1 MRQIAGELIRLYAA
15 RTSAPGFAFSPDTPW
30 QRELE
35 DAFSYIETPDQLST
49 IEEVKRDME
58 RPYPMDRIICGDVGY
73 GKTEIAIRAA
83 FKAVQDGKQVAVLVP
98 TTLLVQQH
106 SKTFAERYAGFPIK
120 VAGLSRFNTAK
131 ESKEILSELAAGS
144 IDVVVGTHRLLSAD
158 VVFKD
163 LGLVIVDEEQR
174 FGVEQKE
181 SLKKMRTTVDVL
193 AMSATPIPRTL
204 EMAVTGI
211 REMSTITTPP
221 EERHPILT
229 YVGPADD
236 AQIRAAIH
244 RELLRDGQIFYLHNR
259 VESIDR
265 AAAKIQELVPEARIR
280 IAHGQMGE
288 AALEDV
294 ILAFWNR
301 EFDVLV
307 CTTIVESGLDIAN
320 ANTLI
325 VERADNFGLSQL
337 HQLRGRVGRG
347 RERAYAYF
355 LYPADQPLSEVAL
368 DRLKTIAT
376 NTDLGSGMRVALK
389 DLEIRGAGNLLG
401 GEQSGHIADVGFD
414 LYMRMVGEAVHDYKA
429 GIIETEEK
437 NHECK
442 VELPVNAHLSQEYVP
457 GERLRLYLYR
467 RLADV
472 KSSADVQS
480 IREELVDRF
489 GELPQEA
496 EALLS
501 VAELRAFAKS
511 LGITEVVA
519 AGKFLRI
526 SPLVLPESKQLRLN
540 RLFPGSLYKTATNTV
555 MIAIPRAAAWTPTA
569 EGSKVL
575 GDTSL
580 LEWAS
585 ASLKELTQ

>member
-1 MRQIAGELIRLYAA
+1 VKETKAILDETLHG
-15 RTSAPGFAFSPDTPW
+15 SAD
-30 QRELE
+30 
-35 DAFSYIETPDQLST
+35 
-49 IEEVKRDME
+49 V
-58 RPYPMDRIICGDVGY
+58 II
-73 GKTEIAIRAA
+73 
-83 FKAVQDGKQVAVLVP
+83 
-98 TTLLVQQH
+98 
-106 SKTFAERYAGFPIK
+106 
-120 VAGLSRFNTAK
+120 
-131 ESKEILSELAAGS
+131 
-144 IDVVVGTHRLLSAD
+144 GTHRLLSND

-181 SLKKMRTTVDVL
+181 SLKKLRTTVDVL

-265 AAAKIQELVPEARIR
+265 AASKIQELVPEARIR
-280 IAHGQMGE
+280 VAHGQMSEG
-288 AALEDV
+288 ALEDV
-294 ILAFWNR
+294 ILGFWNR
-301 EFDVLV
+301 DFDVLV

-355 LYPADQPLSEVAL
+355 LYPADQPLSELAL

-376 NTDLGSGMRVALK
+376 NTDLGAGMRVALK

-429 GIIETEEK
+429 GIIETGEK
-437 NHECK
+437 NRECK
-442 VELPVNAHLSQEYVP
+442 VELPVNAHLDPEYVP
-457 GERLRLYLYR
+457 GERLRLDLYR

-472 KSSADVQS
+472 ASQVDVDA
-480 IREELVDRF
+480 IEAELIDRF
-489 GELPQEA
+489 GPLPEEA
-496 EALLS
+496 QSLLK
-501 VAELRAFAKS
+501 VAALRAQAKA
-511 LGITEVVA
+511 LGVTEVVST
-519 AGKFLRI
+519 GKFLKI
-526 SPLVLPESKQLRLN
+526 SPLVLPESRQLRLT
-540 RLFPGSLYKTATNTV
+540 RLYPGSLYKSATNSVLVT
-555 MIAIPRAAAWTPTA
+555 IAKPSGWSPSNLSPTM
-569 EGSKVL
+569 

-580 LEWAS
+580 LAWVSTALE
-585 ASLKELTQ
+585 ELTTKESKS